1 MLYLKPEYY
10 DEFKCLMGACH
21 DTCCRDWE
29 IVIDDASMKRFLK
42 MPGAIGEKVRQSI
55 RTAADGSNVFAARNK
70 NCALLASDGRCSLQ
84 LQAGEDA
91 LSDICRSF
99 PRHME
104 EYDSERE
111 YTIDPACEEAA
122 RIILTTSKNK
132 IITCEDDLI
141 EESDYDDFDYFLYST
156 LNMLRENLLDRTYRY
171 LEPGADSVPEV
182 SVLSNSLLSLGK
194 TWQDQIDSDR
204 VFEIDTSAE
213 IVTSAETSADSH
225 PLSLTYENE
234 YRMYKV
240 LYSME
245 MLRDG
250 YMEKLVAAGDKIF
263 SDEKSWSKYSS
274 QLEKYREPFIR
285 LLRYMIL
292 RYMDGASYDYHIM
305 GRMALSVYTSRW
317 VILLFISSDGD
328 PLNSLVQTTHEFFRE
343 IIHSDENLALFYDKA
358 ESPAP

>member
-42 MPGAIGEKVRQSI
+42 MPGPIGEKVRQSI
-55 RTAADGSNVFAARNK
+55 RTAADGSNVFAAKNK

-132 IITCEDDLI
+132 IITREDDLI

-156 LNMLRENLLDRTYRY
+156 LNMLRENLLDMTYRY
-171 LEPGADSVPEV
+171 LEPGADSLPGV
-182 SVLSNSLLSLGK
+182 SILSDSILYLGK

-213 IVTSAETSADSH
+213 TAADSH

-250 YMEKLVAAGDKIF
+250 YMELLRAAGEKIF
-263 SDEKSWSKYSS
+263 FDEKSWSKYSS

-292 RYMDGASYDYHIM
+292 RYMDGASFDYHIL
-305 GRMALSVYTSRW
+305 GRVALAVYTARW
-317 VILLFISSDGD
+317 VILLDISSDGGS
-328 PLNSLVQTTHEFFRE
+328 LESLVQTTHEFFRE
-343 IIHSDENLALFYDKA
+343 IIHSEENLAMFYDKA